1 MPAGTESAARRYANA
16 AFEFA
21 ESAGGLDEWERDLD
35 LLAQIFR
42 PPEVL
47 PWLAN
52 PSVPLSE
59 KESLIEIGLAF
70 ASQEARNFGR
80 LLITRGRAPLAEQ
93 ILTIFR
99 GRLDETRGIAHALV
113 TTAVPLAEADI
124 TAIAARLA
132 VMTGRQVKIE
142 PVVDPSIVGGIVVR
156 IGDRLIDASAK
167 ARLVALKRRLAGT
180 AP

>member
-1 MPAGTESAARRYANA
+1 MPGGAESAARRYANA
-16 AFEFA
+16 VFEIA
-21 ESAGGLDEWERDLD
+21 EAEGKFDDWERDLD

-42 PPEVL
+42 PDEVL
-47 PWLAN
+47 AWLSN
-52 PSVPLSE
+52 PSVPMSE

-70 ASQEARNFGR
+70 TSQEARNFGR
-80 LLITRGRAPLAEQ
+80 LLVARGRTSLADQ

-99 GRLDETRGIAHALV
+99 AKLDETRGIAHARV
-113 TTAVPLAEADI
+113 TTAVSLTEADLS
-124 TAIAARLA
+124 AIAARLA
-132 VMTGRQVKIE
+132 SMTGQQVKIE
-142 PVVDPSIVGGIVVR
+142 PVVDPTILGGIVVR